1 MFFSCLAAGSPAS
14 SPVGKIKLLSL
25 SYRHPRRLGDGVAAR
40 ISISAKKQHLYTILK
55 KIISFT
61 AAALPRK
68 GEKVR

>member
-1 MFFSCLAAGSPAS
+1 MVAGI
-14 SPVGKIKLLSL
+14 KIKLLSL

-40 ISISAKKQHLYTILK
+40 ISISTKKQHLSTILK